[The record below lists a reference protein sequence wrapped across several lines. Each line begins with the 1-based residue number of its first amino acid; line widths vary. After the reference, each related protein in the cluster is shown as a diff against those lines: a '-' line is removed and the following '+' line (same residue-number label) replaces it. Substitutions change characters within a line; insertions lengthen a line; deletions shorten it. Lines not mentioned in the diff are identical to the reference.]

1 MRIRAVAATAALA
14 AIVASAACSGSGVFR
29 QYEYEEEVYLSLDGR
44 ATMYVNASIPALN
57 ALRGTSFDTA
67 PNVPVDRT
75 AVRRFFE
82 VPGTHDLRL
91 NVSLRSNRRF
101 VHVRMDVDNIHR
113 LAETTPFSWSHYA
126 LAREGDVYV
135 YRQSV
140 GASVAKDVGSVGWNG
155 RELVAFRL
163 HLPSRIVFQNTEG
176 PPQRGNIL
184 VWEQPLADRLQGRP
198 VPTLHGAVQPMEAR
212 METQS
217 ILYRTLYLFGIT
229 FVAVAVTFVVVIW
242 WVLRRRPA
250 TGDARSEGLL

>member
-1 MRIRAVAATAALA
+1 MRIRAVATSAALA

-29 QYEYEEEVYLSLDGR
+29 QYEYEEEVYLSLDGQ

-67 PNVPVDRT
+67 PNVPVDRA

-101 VHVRMDVDNIHR
+101 VHVRMDVDDIHH
-113 LAETTPFSWSHYA
+113 LAKTTPFAWSHYA
-126 LAREGDVYV
+126 FAREGDLYE

-140 GASVAKDVGSVGWNG
+140 GASAAKDVGDVGWNG

-163 HLPSRIVFQNTEG
+163 HLPSRIVFQNTVD

-184 VWEQPLADRLQGRP
+184 VWEQPLADRLHGLP

-217 ILYRTLYLFGIT
+217 ILYRTLYLFGFT
-229 FVAVAVTFVVVIW
+229 LVAVAATFVVVIW
-242 WVLRRRPA
+242 WLLRRRPA
-250 TGDARSEGLL
+250 TGEVRSEGR